1 VRLEELPLIL
11 LALGAAAA
19 ASFLLTPVAM
29 WLAAR
34 TGAIDEP
41 DAGRRIHQRPIPRA
55 GGLAV
60 VAAFVGIGSLA
71 VLLIGLSRPSV
82 PFPQTYSWGG
92 NEVRRDELMALFGGS
107 LLAAAFGYIDD
118 RWQIRARWQLLF
130 QVILAA
136 VAVALGVTIAN
147 VANPLDFLGGFL
159 DRPTIT
165 FVGAGAALV
174 TGIWVVGMVHS
185 INSADGLDGLSAGVA
200 LIAALTL
207 GIISL
212 TSGVGSYAPMVAL
225 LCAAL
230 AGALAGFL
238 PWNFHPAKVFIG
250 TTGVM
255 VVGYALA
262 VLSILGT
269 AKVAVALLVLGVP
282 IIDTFWIITR
292 RLFSRRSPFT
302 PDRGHFHHRL
312 LDLGL
317 THKGAVL
324 LIYAICGA
332 LAVLSLVL
340 SGGSGPIYAFMAVV
354 VGSGLL
360 LLLVTFRSGAET
372 ALEASSYPDEVP
384 PGADASQPGDPTTGD
399 PGGPGPSAPD
409 DGGPPSV

>member
-1 VRLEELPLIL
+1 VRLEELPVIL

-29 WLAAR
+29 RLATAAR
-34 TGAIDEP
+34 AIDEP
-41 DAGRRIHQRPIPRA
+41 DAGRRVHERPIPRA

-60 VAAFVGIGSLA
+60 VVAFVAVSLA
-71 VLLIGLSRPSV
+71 AVLIIGYSSPNG
-82 PFPQTYSWGG
+82 PFPRFYVWGG
-92 NEVRRDELMALFGGS
+92 NEIRRDELLALLAGS
-107 LLAAAFGYIDD
+107 LLAAGFGFIDD
-118 RWQIRARWQLLF
+118 RWQIRARWQFIL
-130 QVILAA
+130 QVLLAA
-136 VAVALGVTIAN
+136 VAVALGVTITF
-147 VANPLDFLGGFL
+147 VANPLDFLGGLL
-159 DRPTIT
+159 DRSTIT
-165 FVGAGAALV
+165 FAGLGAALV
-174 TGIWVVGMVHS
+174 TGIWVVGMINS
-185 INSADGLDGLSAGVA
+185 INFIDGLDGLSAGVA

-212 TSGVGSYAPMVAL
+212 TTGVGSYAPMVAL

-238 PWNFHPAKVFIG
+238 PWNFHPARVFIG

-255 VVGYALA
+255 AVGYALA

-292 RLFSRRSPFT
+292 RLLSHRSPFT

-324 LIYAICGA
+324 LIYAICAG
-332 LAVLSLVL
+332 LAVMSIILA
-340 SGGSGPIYAFMAVV
+340 GGTGPFYAFMAVV
-354 VGSGLL
+354 IGSGLL
-360 LLLVTFRSGAET
+360 LLLVTFRSGTDE
-372 ALEASSYPDEVP
+372 ALEASSYPDEIQAENGPGGTPHGPVLPTDEQVP
-384 PGADASQPGDPTTGD
+384 DSQPVRRP
-399 PGGPGPSAPD
+399 
-409 DGGPPSV
+409 

>member
-1 VRLEELPLIL
+1 V
-11 LALGAAAA
+11 
-19 ASFLLTPVAM
+19 
-29 WLAAR
+29 
-34 TGAIDEP
+34 
-41 DAGRRIHQRPIPRA
+41 
-55 GGLAV
+55 
-60 VAAFVGIGSLA
+60 
-71 VLLIGLSRPSV
+71 
-82 PFPQTYSWGG
+82 
-92 NEVRRDELMALFGGS
+92 
-107 LLAAAFGYIDD
+107 DD

-130 QVILAA
+130 QLGLAA
-136 VAVALGVTIAN
+136 FAVSFGVTIISIN
-147 VANPLDFLGGFL
+147 NPLDFLGGPLADPIRFATL
-159 DRPTIT
+159 GEPVT
-165 FVGAGAALV
+165 AASALV
-174 TGIWVVGMVHS
+174 TTLWIVGMINS
-185 INSADGLDGLSAGVA
+185 INFIDGLDGLSVGVA

-207 GIISL
+207 GLISL
-212 TSGVGSYAPMVAL
+212 SGNVGEYQPMVAL

-238 PWNFHPAKVFIG
+238 PWNFYPARVFIG

-255 VVGYALA
+255 AVGYALA

-269 AKVAVALLVLGVP
+269 AKIAVALLVLGVP

-292 RLFSRRSPFT
+292 RMLSRRSPFT

-399 PGGPGPSAPD
+399 PGGPGPSTPD
-409 DGGPPSV
+409 DGGPPSG